1 MKACV
6 LQSVGDLRYQE
17 VETAACKKGEVL
29 VHIKAC
35 GICGSDIPRVFTKG
49 TYHFPTIPGH
59 EFAGIVEEAGEA
71 VDQAWIG
78 KWVTV
83 FPLLPC
89 RTCEACQKGKYAQ
102 CENYNYYG
110 SRCDGGFSEY
120 ISVPVWNLVEIPE
133 GVEPEEAAMCEP
145 AAVAYHAAAQAGN
158 VSGENV
164 LVSGAGTIGMI
175 TAMWLRAS
183 GASRVI
189 LVDIDERK
197 LQFAERLGFESTICL
212 QTESVLKRIQELTDG
227 EGISCAFEC
236 VGTAGSLENCLEAA
250 EMSGTVV
257 VVGNPAGDM
266 VLSQKSYWNILRKE
280 LRICGTWNSQYGG
293 KNSDWKKVM
302 KALQRKQIQL
312 KELVTHRFPLAE
324 HEKAFEVLRDRTEFA
339 VKVMFI
345 NEER

>member
-6 LQSVGDLRYQE
+6 LHSVGDLRYEE
-17 VETAACKKGEVL
+17 VETPVCKEEEVL
-29 VHIKAC
+29 VHIRAC

-59 EFAGIVEEAGEA
+59 EFAGIVEQAGKA
-71 VDQAWIG
+71 VDPAWVG
-78 KWVTV
+78 KRVAV

-89 RTCEACQKGKYAQ
+89 RTCEACQKGRYAQ
-102 CENYNYYG
+102 CEDYNYYG

-145 AAVAYHAAAQAGN
+145 AAVAYHAASRAGN

-164 LVSGAGTIGMI
+164 LVSGAGTIGLI

-183 GASRVI
+183 GASRV
-189 LVDIDERK
+189 LLADVDERK
-197 LQFAERLGFESTICL
+197 LKFAQGLGFDSVICL
-212 QTESVLKRIQELTDG
+212 QTEVLLRRIQELTDG
-227 EGISCAFEC
+227 EGVCCAFEC
-236 VGTAGSLENCLEAA
+236 VGIAASLENCLEAA
-250 EMSGTVV
+250 EVSGTVV

-266 VLSQKSYWNILRKE
+266 VLSQKCYWNILRKE
-280 LRICGTWNSQYGG
+280 LRVCGTWNSQYGG

-302 KALQRKQIQL
+302 KALQSRQIQL
-312 KELVTHRFPLAE
+312 KELATHRFVLEE
-324 HEKAFEVLRDRTEFA
+324 HERAFEVLRNRTEFA